1 MSEASN
7 ANTSQW
13 FGALEHGFGVNLDHP
28 GVRQVHEDCASA
40 YGEYL
45 ATQGSTS
52 TDGAV
57 LTYPE
62 FYFAWSARRIALA
75 DQALVL
81 DSDE

>member
-1 MSEASN
+1 MSETSN
-7 ANTSQW
+7 ANPSHW
-13 FGALEHGFGVNLDHP
+13 FGALESDFGVNLDDP

-45 ATQGSTS
+45 ATQGSAS
-52 TDGAV
+52 TGDAA

-81 DSDE
+81 DSNE